1 MFGNIMEFTLPRF
14 TVHSNNFNFDLQRFD
29 LSDTQGDGSVFSCV
43 KDGKTQYG
51 TAEDFTTNN
60 VGTATEIKL
69 LKDFSISA
77 NVDVSSTCT
86 FDLNGKTLT
95 STADNDTNGGDTAY
109 ALIVKSGNLTVKGT
123 TAGSIVSSK
132 ARAIKVEKNA
142 TLEIENNVTVS
153 GFTRGVV
160 NFGTV
165 NLKGGTITATD
176 SESTSFAVLN
186 NSTFIMDS
194 GTITDTTTK
203 GNGIKTQNVDGTF
216 TMNGGTIT
224 ATENG
229 VAFNQDTKGG
239 TFNGGDITAQRG
251 VVNFSTQKVTINDA
265 NITATGLGV
274 QLSAGSLE
282 MNGGTITS
290 KGTAA
295 YVAGGATFTMN
306 DGNIIADSSNVDTSN
321 VEPDSKGEY
330 SVWGAQGVEIASGSS
345 ESDRATFNMNGGS
358 IVTKLPDNY
367 HGDGKSAKTVEI
379 ADQGVVIWA
388 YGVFKM
394 SGGEIHTNNYFAL
407 TGNGSEEYRS
417 YKEAT
422 DSKLQRYKLE
432 GGIYS
437 KDDNGAYVKNA
448 NYGGHTTIEISGG
461 SITSENTLGIYHPQV
476 DNSKL
481 TISGGTITGT
491 TGVEVRAGE
500 INVTG
505 GTITG
510 TSTTYFTAHSNG
522 NGSTSSGAGI
532 VIAQHTTKKAIT
544 VNISGDAQVS
554 GQVALSVT
562 NPNNIGNAEDVKVN
576 VTGGEFEGKQA
587 SLFYQDRRSELDV
600 TGGDFKGA
608 VVSTYS
614 ESNPNNK
621 NNEVT
626 INTAQGASDA
636 AVTTTGVSDKVKI
649 AGGTYSSD
657 SNIRKYISTESANV
671 AVQNADGTYGVAN
684 KGVGWSLVGGNQY
697 QYLISTGG
705 DSTASLLTASNVT
718 TTVDNLISDSLYRV
732 IGVADNNGITPSA
745 FNTTTNDTLTAKFS
759 WAKFTLTDN
768 VMSISP
774 QTEGVKIAGTAFVGN
789 KTTVLTA
796 ASATSS
802 IYVDAT
808 SNSLAS
814 IVGGDST
821 DYLKAGNRATTIDGG
836 DGDDTLIGGTKNDSL
851 KGGAGNDVFY
861 YSAGADTIADFG
873 GSDGTDADIVRL
885 SGQEVIT
892 DGSKLTKVTDGFKL
906 DFGSGNTLTF
916 TGAKAPV
923 SIGGGYVYTE
933 DLIKQGNGVTLG
945 ADATAFDG
953 ATESLTAVTA
963 IDGSAVTG
971 ALTITDNAQSNNITF
986 GQGKNT
992 FNYTAGNDTITGYD
1006 SSDVVSLVASSTLTL
1021 PTSLTM

>member
-165 NLKGGTITATD
+165 NLK
-176 SESTSFAVLN
+176 
-186 NSTFIMDS
+186 
-194 GTITDTTTK
+194 
-203 GNGIKTQNVDGTF
+203 
-216 TMNGGTIT
+216 GGTIT

-448 NYGGHTTIEISGG
+448 NYGGHTTIEISGVKVDA
-461 SITSENTLGIYHPQV
+461 SAAKSSDIYKLRRKTSMVFQNYNLFRNMTALENVMEPMITVQKVDRKAAELRARDLLAKVGLSDKENFYPR
-476 DNSKL
+476 KM
-481 TISGGTITGT
+481 SGGQQQRVGIA
-491 TGVEVRAGE
+491 RA
-500 INVTG
+500 V
-505 GTITG
+505 
-510 TSTTYFTAHSNG
+510 
-522 NGSTSSGAGI
+522 
-532 VIAQHTTKKAIT
+532 
-544 VNISGDAQVS
+544 
-554 GQVALSVT
+554 
-562 NPNNIGNAEDVKVN
+562 
-576 VTGGEFEGKQA
+576 
-587 SLFYQDRRSELDV
+587 
-600 TGGDFKGA
+600 
-608 VVSTYS
+608 
-614 ESNPNNK
+614 
-621 NNEVT
+621 
-626 INTAQGASDA
+626 ASDA
-636 AVTTTGVSDKVKI
+636 
-649 AGGTYSSD
+649 
-657 SNIRKYISTESANV
+657 E
-671 AVQNADGTYGVAN
+671 
-684 KGVGWSLVGGNQY
+684 
-697 QYLISTGG
+697 
-705 DSTASLLTASNVT
+705 
-718 TTVDNLISDSLYRV
+718 V
-732 IGVADNNGITPSA
+732 ILFDEP
-745 FNTTTNDTLTAKFS
+745 
-759 WAKFTLTDN
+759 
-768 VMSISP
+768 
-774 QTEGVKIAGTAFVGN
+774 
-789 KTTVLTA
+789 
-796 ASATSS
+796 TSS
-802 IYVDAT
+802 LDPELTGEVLEVIRR
-808 SNSLAS
+808 LAKTNITML
-814 IVGGDST
+814 IVHEM
-821 DYLKAGNRATTIDGG
+821 KFAREI
-836 DGDDTLIGGTKNDSL
+836 
-851 KGGAGNDVFY
+851 
-861 YSAGADTIADFG
+861 ADTMIFLEG
-873 GSDGTDADIVRL
+873 GVVA
-885 SGQEVIT
+885 
-892 DGSKLTKVTDGFKL
+892 
-906 DFGSGNTLTF
+906 
-916 TGAKAPV
+916 
-923 SIGGGYVYTE
+923 
-933 DLIKQGNGVTLG
+933 
-945 ADATAFDG
+945 
-953 ATESLTAVTA
+953 
-963 IDGSAVTG
+963 
-971 ALTITDNAQSNNITF
+971 
-986 GQGKNT
+986 GQGSPSEIFEHSENERIRR
-992 FNYTAGNDTITGYD
+992 F
-1006 SSDVVSLVASSTLTL
+1006 VSMA
-1021 PTSLTM
+1021 MEG